1 MFVKCG
7 NPACSRPFGIS
18 LGGAFFMSDSCDG
31 VDSPRALHV
40 ELTTGRKVVYLFWVC
55 DICSALIRFE
65 ADHQNFRSAERKSSG
80 KNCRPNSSSVEA
92 VSAA

>member
-7 NPACSRPFGIS
+7 NPACSTPFGNS
-18 LGGAFFMSDSCDG
+18 LGGTFFMIDSCDG

-55 DICSALIRFE
+55 EICSALMRFE
-65 ADHQNFRSAERKSSG
+65 PDNKNFRSERKSSS
-80 KNCRPNSSSVEA
+80 KNCRRNSSSVEA